1 MSSGTLLPTVV
12 LISGSGSNL
21 QSFIDGQAAGE
32 LPIDLRAVVSSR
44 ADAFG
49 LTRAARAG
57 IPTAVLAPRDH
68 PSREAYDTALEELL
82 AGYRPELVVLAGF
95 MRILTG
101 GFVTRHLGRLVNIHP
116 SLLPAFRGLHSHRRA
131 LDAGVTEHGCSVHYV
146 TPELDAGPVILQAR
160 VPVLAGDTPERLQQR
175 VQAQEHRVYPLAVR
189 WIAEGRVA
197 LRDGRVWMDDAPLES
212 PPVLD
217 ARLPDPA

>member
-1 MSSGTLLPTVV
+1 MSTGARLPTVV

-21 QSFIDGQAAGE
+21 QSFIDAQAAGR

-49 LTRAARAG
+49 LTRARRAG
-57 IPTAVLAPRDH
+57 IPAEVLAPRDY
-68 PSREAYDTALEELL
+68 PTREAYDTALEELL

-101 GFVTRHLGRLVNIHP
+101 EFVTRHEGRLVNVHP
-116 SLLPAFRGLHSHRRA
+116 SLLPAFRGLHTHRRA
-131 LDAGVTEHGCSVHYV
+131 LEAGVAEHGCSVHYV

-160 VPVLAGDTPERLQQR
+160 VPVLPGDTPERLQER

-197 LRDGRVWMDDAPLES
+197 LRDGRVWLDGAPLDT

-217 ARLPDPA
+217 APLPDPA

>member
-1 MSSGTLLPTVV
+1 MSTGAGLPTVV

-21 QSFIDGQAAGE
+21 QSFIDGQTAGR

-44 ADAFG
+44 GDAFG

-57 IPTAVLAPRDH
+57 IPTAVLAPREH
-68 PSREAYDTALEELL
+68 PSREAYDAALEELL

-101 GFVTRHLGRLVNIHP
+101 EFVTRHQGRLVNIHP
-116 SLLPAFRGLHSHRRA
+116 SLLPAFRGLHTHRRA
-131 LDAGVTEHGCSVHYV
+131 LEAGVTEHGCSVHYV

-160 VPVLAGDTPERLQQR
+160 VPVLAGDTPERLQER
-175 VQAQEHRVYPLAVR
+175 VQAQEHRAYPLAVR

-197 LRDGRVWMDDAPLES
+197 LRDGRVWMDGAPLES